1 MLDYGLVFVKL
12 IGEKEYVFYIE
23 RILFVCY
30 KEVSEIRLCILF
42 NIYFVIYIC

>member
-23 RILFVCY
+23 RILFVCN
-30 KEVSEIRLCILF
+30 KEVSVIILCILF